1 MTDCRLTV
9 AIPARDESDYVQRA
23 LEALAAQVGFDGRP
37 LAPGLFDIVVF
48 ANSCRDDTAAAVR
61 RFAARAPH
69 PATHV
74 IEDEL
79 PPHAAHVG
87 MARRL
92 VLDRCAQRF
101 LARGRSDGVLASTDA
116 DTIVA
121 PDWIAWTLREIAAV
135 DAVAGFV
142 EIEPLQQQRLFA
154 PVRLLYLREQAY
166 RRAFA
171 EVEAVF
177 DPLPHDPAPRHAA
190 FVGASFAVTTRA
202 YLAAGGLPPSPT
214 LEDREFFY
222 ALCRSDARVRHSLRV
237 RAATSAR
244 RQARADGGFGS
255 FMTTLHE
262 RADRGESFAV
272 VNARQTLEEVS
283 ARAALRR
290 LWSGGT
296 EVRDVGAVGAF
307 VGLPAPRWQG
317 LIAREA
323 RFGAAWERVFEL
335 AAGQRDHYPSQ
346 SVEEATELLRSA
358 SASSTAAM
366 PTRTKA
372 ASGAG

>member
-9 AIPARDESDYVQRA
+9 AIPARDESDYVQCA
-23 LEALAAQVGFDGRP
+23 LESLGAQIGFDGRP
-37 LAPGLFDIVVF
+37 LERGLFDIVVF
-48 ANSCRDDTAAAVR
+48 ANNCRDDTAAAVR

-69 PATHV
+69 LATHV
-74 IEDEL
+74 IEGEL
-79 PPHAAHVG
+79 PEDASHVG

-101 LARGRSDGVLASTDA
+101 VARGRSDGILASTDA

-121 PDWIAWTLREIAAV
+121 PDWIAWTLREIATV

-142 EIEPLQQQRLFA
+142 EIQPLEQQRLLA

-171 EVEAVF
+171 EAEAVL
-177 DPLPHDPAPRHAA
+177 DPLPDDPAPRHAS

-202 YLAAGGLPPSPT
+202 YVAAGGLPPCPT

-222 ALCRSDARVRHSLRV
+222 ALCRIDARVRHSIHV

-244 RQARADGGFGS
+244 RQARVDGGFGS
-255 FMTTLHE
+255 FMAALHE
-262 RADRGESFAV
+262 RADHGQSFAV
-272 VNARQTLEEVS
+272 VHAQQTLEEVR

-290 LWSGGT
+290 LWSGSK
-296 EVRDVGAVGAF
+296 EMNDVAAVSAL
-307 VGLPAPRWQG
+307 VGLSPPRWQP
-317 LIAREA
+317 LIEPRAP
-323 RFGAAWERVFEL
+323 FGAAWERVLEL
-335 AAGQRDHYPSQ
+335 AAERRCIYPSQ
-346 SVEEATELLRSA
+346 PVEEATELLRSA
-358 SASSTAAM
+358 SASLTAAM
-366 PTRTKA
+366 PTRTRA